1 MGQKGGK
8 IDFLET
14 QPAHLTNAENSYNPE
29 SKHTCKR
36 ISTQITSCTEVL
48 KNAGLLRLP
57 SQQRVAGSLGSS
69 SHPNRKQPQ
78 T

>member
-1 MGQKGGK
+1 MGWQGGK

-14 QPAHLTNAENSYNPE
+14 QPRHLTNAKNTDDPE
-29 SKHTCKR
+29 PKHTCKR
-36 ISTQITSCTEVL
+36 VSTQITSYTEVL

-57 SQQRVAGSLGSS
+57 SQQLVTESLGSS

>member
-1 MGQKGGK
+1 MGWQGGK

-14 QPAHLTNAENSYNPE
+14 QPRHLTNAKNTDDPD

-36 ISTQITSCTEVL
+36 VSTQITSYTEVL

-57 SQQRVAGSLGSS
+57 SQQLVTGSLGSS
-69 SHPNRKQPQ
+69 SHPNRKKPQ

>member
-8 IDFLET
+8 IDFLGT
-14 QPAHLTNAENSYNPE
+14 QPAHLTNAENSYNLE

-36 ISTQITSCTEVL
+36 VSTQITSYTEVL

-57 SQQRVAGSLGSS
+57 SQQLGAGSLGSS

>member
-1 MGQKGGK
+1 MGWQGGK

-14 QPAHLTNAENSYNPE
+14 QPVCPINANNSDDPD

-36 ISTQITSCTEVL
+36 VSTQITSCTEVL

>member
-1 MGQKGGK
+1 MGWWGGK

-14 QPAHLTNAENSYNPE
+14 QPAHLRNAENSYNSE
-29 SKHTCKR
+29 SKHTCKQV
-36 ISTQITSCTEVL
+36 STQITSYTEVL
-48 KNAGLLRLP
+48 KNAGLLRLL
-57 SQQRVAGSLGSS
+57 SQQLGAGSLGSS

>member
-1 MGQKGGK
+1 MGQKGGN

-14 QPAHLTNAENSYNPE
+14 QPRHLTNAENSYN
-29 SKHTCKR
+29 SDTKHTCKR
-36 ISTQITSCTEVL
+36 ISTQITSYTEVL
-48 KNAGLLRLP
+48 KNAGLLRYP
-57 SQQRVAGSLGSS
+57 SQQLGVGSLGSS

>member
-14 QPAHLTNAENSYNPE
+14 QPPHLTNANNSDDPD

-36 ISTQITSCTEVL
+36 VSTQITSCTEML
-48 KNAGLLRLP
+48 KNAGLLRLT
-57 SQQRVAGSLGSS
+57 SQQLVTGSLGSS
-69 SHPNRKQPQ
+69 SHPNRMQPQ

>member
-1 MGQKGGK
+1 MGWWGGK

-14 QPAHLTNAENSYNPE
+14 QPRHLTNAKNTDDPD

-36 ISTQITSCTEVL
+36 ISTQITSYTEVL
-48 KNAGLLRLP
+48 KNAGLLRYP
-57 SQQRVAGSLGSS
+57 SQQLGVGSLGSS